1 MSEKNQDNKSSLSL
15 INEEINLHL
24 SDQNTHKMLL
34 ATTFKGLNPTSMK
47 QAIMEGMY
55 RGFSFKDFL
64 EKKIYAVPFKDGYSL
79 ITSID
84 YARSLGMKSGI
95 VGKNAPEYELD
106 DKGNIISCTVTV
118 KRKIGTYVGNFTA
131 SVFFKEYT
139 TGRNLWLTK
148 PRTMIAKVA
157 EMHALRMACP
167 EELSQSYIE
176 EEMDENIK
184 MGEIVDSSN
193 LTMGNFKKNEKTNQ
207 EQVEDEERDSGVIE
221 GEIIS

>member
-1 MSEKNQDNKSSLSL
+1 MNDKKQENTLSL
-15 INEEINLHL
+15 ELINKEINLQL
-24 SDQNTHKMLL
+24 SDETTKKMLL

-95 VGKNAPEYELD
+95 VGKNAPEYEID
-106 DKGNIISCTVTV
+106 DKGNIVSCTVTV
-118 KRKIGTYVGNFTA
+118 KRKISNYVGDFTA
-131 SVFFKEYT
+131 TVYFKEYT
-139 TGRNLWLTK
+139 SGRNLWVTK

-184 MGEIVDSSN
+184 MGDIVESSN
-193 LTMGNFKKNEKTNQ
+193 LTMGNFKKNEKTSK
-207 EQVEDEERDSGVIE
+207 EQIEDEEGYTGIVE
-221 GEIIS
+221 GEIIN